1 MPAAKPPEF
10 RRRAVELARQREK
23 PIAQIASDFGIAET
37 CLRRWMK
44 QDDVDSGRTEGVSTD
59 ERAELVRLR
68 RELRVAQMEIEILK
82 RASAYFAR
90 ENVLPRWGSAGPRAR
105 RGRQPAGRCHDGLPS
120 AGGLPLGL
128 LRVARPGAQRSS
140 RGRRAGEQHHH
151 RGPCRLPRHVR
162 GAAGARRAPPRPGAG
177 VRAQAGRPADAPRRA
192 GLAGVCH
199 RRKRHRAGPA
209 PAVHA
214 DLVQRRFVADAP
226 DRLWVTDITEHPTA
240 EGKVYSAAVLDVFSR
255 VVVGWSIADHM
266 RSELVVDALEMA
278 RWRRRPEPGA
288 VVHSDRGSQ
297 YTSWI
302 FGHRLR
308 AAGLLGSMGRV
319 ASSVDNGMIESLWS
333 ILQREPL
340 DRRSWTTK
348 AELGSAIFEW
358 IEAVYNARRRHSA
371 LGYLSPVQFEA
382 LHTPALTAA

>member
-140 RGRRAGEQHHH
+140 RGRRAAEQHHH

-162 GAAGARRAPPRPGAG
+162 GAAGARRAPARPGAG
-177 VRAQAGRPADAPRRA
+177 VRAQAGRPADAPRRPGRGSVTGA
-192 GLAGVCH
+192 NGT
-199 RRKRHRAGPA
+199 GPA
-209 PAVHA
+209 
-214 DLVQRRFVADAP
+214 
-226 DRLWVTDITEHPTA
+226 
-240 EGKVYSAAVLDVFSR
+240 
-255 VVVGWSIADHM
+255 
-266 RSELVVDALEMA
+266 
-278 RWRRRPEPGA
+278 RRRPCTPIWCSAGSSPTPRTGCGSPTSPSTPPPRAKSTAPPCSTSSAEWWSAGRSPTTCAPSSSSTPWRWPAGA
-288 VVHSDRGSQ
+288 AVPNQGPWSTATAAAQ